1 MRTGDPPG
9 AGFTGASA
17 ISTAADVSSARA
29 GARPATGTTVAAAS
43 ARTGARGATSGTTC
57 VAPATVDT
65 GVIASAAGGAAWA
78 TARTAAAGPAAD
90 ISAASG
96 TDGAAAGA
104 AAIVLAAGGA
114 TRATARTA
122 AARPTAVVSAMTS
135 QEAATDAVRFWR
147 ARDSRTDARLG
158 GRLAA
163 AACCFRRPGVGRD
176 GGASG
181 ADSVHTRRPFRTSD
195 TGAPP
200 RTLTEPDD
208 FLRGM
213 VPLWTSGCW
222 VVVEE
227 IATRYATWAM
237 GHDGNEVTRR
247 VSQSSSG
254 DAAVE
259 IAGTPPP
266 PVSTARLK
274 GQDWTPSIVTR
285 YVKRPLRYH
294 IRPEACPPHPMTFGG
309 GNPKMHQCPLPAK
322 GARTSGGPAIFNAC
336 LASPLCDTPTLR
348 PRTS

>member
-1 MRTGDPPG
+1 MVPVGTAGAATSAATAVRTGDPPG

-78 TARTAAAGPAAD
+78 TARTAAAG
-90 ISAASG
+90 
-96 TDGAAAGA
+96 
-104 AAIVLAAGGA
+104 
-114 TRATARTA
+114 
-122 AARPTAVVSAMTS
+122 PTAVVSAMTS

-247 VSQSSSG
+247 ASQSSSG

-294 IRPEACPPHPMTFGG
+294 IRPEACPPHPMTFGD